1 MESLLAS
8 VHVGNLQRF
17 CQLCCKS
24 KFRLHFLQGRW
35 GGGIFLLCNF
45 LFSRVDRPSPQY
57 STNIWK
63 MTDDVSILSPPRKP
77 VQKILSKKNI
87 YIFFFI
93 FIYNIR
99 HTIPKIPWELLFNVQ
114 YIVCALCSTKVV
126 LFWYFSQNDD
136 LLWII
141 PRFWNTWGDGWDLE
155 KCNHSFLF

>member
-35 GGGIFLLCNF
+35 GGGYFCSVIFYFPGLTG
-45 LFSRVDRPSPQY
+45 PPH
-57 STNIWK
+57 NILQIFEKWQT
-63 MTDDVSILSPPRKP
+63 MSLSFPLPAN
-77 VQKILSKKNI
+77 LSKKFYPKRI
-87 YIFFFI
+87 YIYFFSFSFTTYGI
-93 FIYNIR
+93 QYQKFLENYS
-99 HTIPKIPWELLFNVQ
+99 LFVR